1 MNEQEYKLRLDE
13 YRTAVE
19 EYLRGCFDAEDDAQS
34 ELYRAMRYSLLAGG
48 KRIRPVLVL
57 EFCRMCGGDWH
68 AALPFAAAIEM
79 VHTYSLIHDDLPC
92 MDNDDY
98 RRGRLTNHKVFGEAG
113 AVLAGDALLTA
124 AFDTASHAEA
134 EPMRALRTV
143 QILSRAAGERGMV
156 GGQQLDLAGEH
167 MRLDED
173 AIHEIHRLKTGALIE
188 AACKMGVA
196 AADGTAQQ
204 EAAAGEY
211 ASALGLAFQ
220 LRDDLLDVLGDAEK
234 MGKSTGMD
242 GNKNTLVAL
251 YGVGACSQ
259 MIEQYTKQAIG
270 ALASFA
276 QPEFLTRLAQR
287 LADREY

>member
-1 MNEQEYKLRLDE
+1 MNELEYKNRLDE
-13 YRTAVE
+13 YRKAVE
-19 EYLRGCFDAEDDAQS
+19 EFLHGCFADESAAQR

-48 KRIRPVLVL
+48 KRIRPVLTL
-57 EFCRMCGGDWH
+57 EFCRMCGGDWR

-134 EPMRALRTV
+134 EPARALKVV
-143 QILSRAAGERGMV
+143 QILSDAAGEKGMV
-156 GGQQLDLAGEH
+156 GGQQLDLEGEH
-167 MRLDED
+167 QRLDE
-173 AIHEIHRLKTGALIE
+173 AGIRRIHRLKTGALIS
-188 AACKMGVA
+188 AACRMGVA
-196 AADGTAQQ
+196 AAGGSDAQLK
-204 EAAAGEY
+204 AADEY
-211 ASALGLAFQ
+211 AEALGLAFQ

-234 MGKSTGMD
+234 MGKATGMD
-242 GNKNTLVAL
+242 TNKNTLVAL

-259 MIEQYTKQAIG
+259 LIERYTAEAVS
-270 ALASFA
+270 ALKMFGEHDFS
-276 QPEFLTRLAQR
+276 EMLARR
-287 LADREY
+287 LADREF

>member
-1 MNEQEYKLRLDE
+1 MNELEYKNRLDE
-13 YRTAVE
+13 YRKAVE
-19 EYLRGCFDAEDDAQS
+19 EFLHGCFADESAAQW

-48 KRIRPVLVL
+48 KRIRPVLTL
-57 EFCRMCGGDWH
+57 EFCRMCGGDWR

-134 EPMRALRTV
+134 EPVRALKVV
-143 QILSRAAGERGMV
+143 QILSEAAGEKGMV
-156 GGQQLDLAGEH
+156 GGQQLDLEGEH
-167 MRLDED
+167 QRLDE
-173 AIHEIHRLKTGALIE
+173 AGIRRIHRLKTGALIS
-188 AACKMGVA
+188 AACRMGVA
-196 AADGTAQQ
+196 AAGGSGAQLK
-204 EAAAGEY
+204 AADEY
-211 ASALGLAFQ
+211 AEALGLAFQ

-234 MGKSTGMD
+234 MGKATGMD
-242 GNKNTLVAL
+242 TNKNTLVAL

-259 MIEQYTKQAIG
+259 MIERYTAEAVS
-270 ALASFA
+270 ALKMFGEHDFS
-276 QPEFLTRLAQR
+276 EMLARR
-287 LADREY
+287 LADREF